1 MERMMDRK
9 KIQFSKY
16 ITAFAITLLVF
27 IAGVTLGSY
36 NDRKKLAI
44 VDDLEQDIKM
54 NTMGTEIQ
62 YLLMTDSPCTF
73 VNSTQMA
80 IELGN
85 LGSKLTFMESQLGT
99 DDKRVLELKEYYH
112 LLELRHWLF
121 LKNAKKEC
129 NKNFELMLYFYSN
142 EGDCRDCEEQGHVL
156 TYVHKKN
163 PLFNIYSFDVNI
175 DNPALNTLKER
186 YNIRTTPTVVINE
199 TIHEGFMSTDEVM
212 EALHLPKS

>member
-16 ITAFAITLLVF
+16 IAAFAITLLVF
-27 IAGVTLGSY
+27 IAGVALGSSS
-36 NDRKKLAI
+36 DRKKLAI
-44 VDDLEQDIKM
+44 VDDIEQDIKM

-121 LKNAKKEC
+121 LKKAKEEC
-129 NKNFELMLYFYSN
+129 DKNFELVLYFYSN
-142 EGDCRDCEEQGHVL
+142 KGDCRDCEEQGHVL

-163 PLFNIYSFDVNI
+163 PAFNIYSFDVNI
-175 DNPALNTLKER
+175 NNPALNTLKER
-186 YNIRTTPTVVINE
+186 YNIRTTPTIIINE

-212 EALHLPKS
+212 EALHLPIS

>member
-1 MERMMDRK
+1 MMDRK

-16 ITAFAITLLVF
+16 IAAFAITLLVF

-62 YLLMTDSPCTF
+62 YLLMTDSPCNF
-73 VNSTQMA
+73 VNSTEMA

-85 LGSKLTFMESQLGT
+85 LGSKLTFMESQLGA

-129 NKNFELMLYFYSN
+129 DKNFELVLYFYSN

-163 PLFNIYSFDVNI
+163 PVFNIYSFDVNI

-186 YNIRTTPTVVINE
+186 YNIKTTPTVIINE